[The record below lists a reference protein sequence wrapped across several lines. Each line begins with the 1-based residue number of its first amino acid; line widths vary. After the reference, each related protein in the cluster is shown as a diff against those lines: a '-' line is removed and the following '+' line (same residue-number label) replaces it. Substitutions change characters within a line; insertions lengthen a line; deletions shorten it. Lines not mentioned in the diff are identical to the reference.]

1 MKIKNILIFLLMI
14 MIIMTVLNIKVYAT
28 IGKINSDTVRLRKE
42 PTTESDIL
50 EQLDLGD
57 EVEILEEADGW
68 YKVVY
73 TNDENKKIT
82 GYISATLL
90 DIDKKEN
97 ETNINEE
104 QENNNESTDNQN
116 TDEVTNQQEQVE
128 EVPST
133 ENTGNNIE
141 ENAEYAISKEIKVK
155 ILPLM
160 NSKEIG
166 VITDGTVKVV
176 EIINDWCRIE
186 NDSEIGWIR
195 KNALRKATTINENA
209 STETTNTESNTSTE
223 NNSQNVENLTVIKTA
238 YVSAESLKVRKEPNT
253 TSEVIDSLIKN
264 SQVSITEEIEGWY
277 QIKIGD
283 QIGYVSSSYISDT
296 RVQET
301 TSRSSTSKRGETV
314 QTSTT
319 AETTTETTSTATN
332 ATGEAV
338 VAYAKQYLGYKY
350 VAGGASPS
358 KGFDCSGFTQYIY
371 KHFGI
376 NLNRVSRDQ
385 SKNGVS
391 VEKANLQQGDIL
403 LFRGSSGSAIGH
415 VGIYIG
421 GGKFIHAENPSTDVC
436 ITSLS
441 SSYYSTRYVGARRVI

>member
-141 ENAEYAISKEIKVK
+141 ENAEYTISKEIKVK

-264 SQVSITEEIEGWY
+264 SQVAITEEIEGWY

>member
-264 SQVSITEEIEGWY
+264 SQVAITEEIEGWY